1 MSKKTISMDEY
12 EQIDAAA
19 RKLKQQGFKVFRSET
34 IESVTNGGPAI
45 VRVRI
50 YAVKPGFR
58 SPPKVDV
65 LVSIPPPA
73 VEDEPLHTEQ
83 LTPSPA

>member
-1 MSKKTISMDEY
+1 MKTISMDEY
-12 EQIDAAA
+12 EHIDEAAN
-19 RKLKQQGFKVFRSET
+19 KLKKKGFKVFRSE
-34 IESVTNGGPAI
+34 ELVSAEDGGAAV

-65 LVSIPPPA
+65 LVKIAAPLPEA
-73 VEDEPLHTEQ
+73 DEPLAA
-83 LTPSPA
+83 PSPAQ